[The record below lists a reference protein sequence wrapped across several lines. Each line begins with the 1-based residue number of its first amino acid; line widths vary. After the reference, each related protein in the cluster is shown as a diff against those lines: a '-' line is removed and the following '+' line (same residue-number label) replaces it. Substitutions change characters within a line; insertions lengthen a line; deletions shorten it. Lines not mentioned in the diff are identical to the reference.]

1 MLGSSPTQYDSELSS
16 NLNKQY
22 PNAVDGDA
30 VVFFGP
36 TDAPELMVKY
46 SGYWQRGWPPGSPP
60 GMTMEARPDYKRI
73 IDDQTKRGD
82 PRLSDLRDTQENFG
96 FHYAI
101 GSFDQEVIADKTG
114 KIVAGDPGQIS
125 VKEWLSMNRGALVT
139 PDVRTP
145 PFVNTLSPN
154 YAAYAALAVVA
165 FLALRG
171 LK

>member
-1 MLGSSPTQYDSELSS
+1 MMLGSS
-16 NLNKQY
+16 
-22 PNAVDGDA
+22 
-30 VVFFGP
+30 
-36 TDAPELMVKY
+36 
-46 SGYWQRGWPPGSPP
+46 
-60 GMTMEARPDYKRI
+60 I
-73 IDDQTKRGD
+73 
-82 PRLSDLRDTQENFG
+82 LSDQFRPQENFG

-125 VKEWLSMNRGALVT
+125 VKEWVSMNRGELVM

-145 PFVNTLSPN
+145 TFVSTLPPN

-171 LK
+171 LR